1 MSESK
6 SSVSLG
12 RRIASIYRH
21 QQIVLNQRLNKYG
34 LGSGQF
40 YFLIAVAKQEG
51 LSQKDLTELFHI
63 DKATT
68 AKALRK
74 LEEHDYIRRES
85 NPEDRRCHK
94 LYLTETG
101 RNIIPTLK
109 DVLNEQTDILSMG
122 IPEDELKVVY
132 ATLDKM
138 EQNINDF
145 ACHLKDEEV

>member
-6 SSVSLG
+6 QPVSLG

-21 QQIVLNQRLNKYG
+21 QQIVLNQRLKKYG
-34 LGSGQF
+34 LGSGQY
-40 YFLIAVAKQEG
+40 YFLIAVAKREG
-51 LSQKDLTELFHI
+51 LSQKDLTEIFHI

-94 LYLTETG
+94 LFLTETG

-109 DVLNEQTDILSMG
+109 DVLHEQTVILSRG
-122 IPEDELKVVY
+122 ISADELNVVY
-132 ATLDKM
+132 TALDKM

-145 ACHLKDEEV
+145 ACHMKDEEV